1 MEISLLADH
10 PDEAST
16 IAKWHFDEWSH
27 IAPNLTQSMF
37 LDKVLEKAVNR
48 DKMPMALV
56 AHKDK
61 DLVGVLELKLHENKS
76 YPEYENWIGGVFTNL
91 ANRGQGIA
99 SKLLEKAKGLA
110 VELGIK
116 ELYLQCES
124 FNVSLYEKH
133 GFTSLHQ
140 AKHHSV
146 DTTIMVWHAAV

>member
-1 MEISLLADH
+1 
-10 PDEAST
+10 
-16 IAKWHFDEWSH
+16 
-27 IAPNLTQSMF
+27 MF
-37 LDKVLEKAVNR
+37 LDKVLEKTVNR
-48 DKMPMALV
+48 DKLPTALV
-56 AHKDK
+56 AHKDN
-61 DLVGVLELKLHENKS
+61 DLVGVIELKLRENKS
-76 YPEYENWIGGVFTNL
+76 YPEYENWIGGVFTNP

-133 GFTSLHQ
+133 GFTLLHQ
-140 AKHHSV
+140 AKHHNV